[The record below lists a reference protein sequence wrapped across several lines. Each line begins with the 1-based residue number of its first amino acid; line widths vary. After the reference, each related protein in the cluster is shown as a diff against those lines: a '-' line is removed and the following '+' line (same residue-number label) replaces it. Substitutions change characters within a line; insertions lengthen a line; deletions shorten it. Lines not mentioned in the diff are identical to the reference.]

1 MKLNVQKRIAAQI
14 IKGSPKRVKF
24 DETRLEDIKKAIT
37 KQDIKSLIDDGVIVA
52 LPKRGVSKGRSRA
65 AHAQKKKGLKSGQGS
80 RKGKA
85 NARHNKKRTWINKI
99 RLQRSFLKELKT
111 KKAINNETF
120 RMLYAKAKGG
130 FFRSKRH
137 IKLYLA
143 DQGTFKNE

>member
-14 IKGSPKRVKF
+14 IKGSSKRVKF
-24 DETRLEDIKKAIT
+24 DVTKLEDIKKAIT
-37 KQDIKSLIDDGVIVA
+37 KQDIKSLIEDGVITA
-52 LPKRGVSKGRSRA
+52 LPKRGVSKGRARA
-65 AHAQKKKGLKSGQGS
+65 VHAQQKKGLKRGQGS

-85 NARHNKKRTWINKI
+85 NARENKKRTWINKI
-99 RLQRSFLKELKT
+99 RLQRSFLQELKD